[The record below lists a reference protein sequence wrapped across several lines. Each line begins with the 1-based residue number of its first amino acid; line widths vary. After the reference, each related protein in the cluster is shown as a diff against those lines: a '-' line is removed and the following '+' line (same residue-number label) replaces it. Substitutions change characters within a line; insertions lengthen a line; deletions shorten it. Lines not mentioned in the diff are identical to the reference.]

1 MNCYECYHFLMCWE
15 AYPGHQETLEHSAVA
30 LSPFILIVHQGTPV
44 NKINANQH
52 RWNEL
57 RNNKLFCFMIEIMS
71 KII

>member
-1 MNCYECYHFLMCWE
+1 MLSFFNVLGSL
-15 AYPGHQETLEHSAVA
+15 PRPSRDIPLEHSAVA
-30 LSPFILIVHQGTPV
+30 LSPLILIVHQGTPV